1 MTTQLNAQQQA
12 ALAAVCEGRN
22 VFLTGPGGV
31 GKSFLIR
38 HIVDTLT
45 ERNRNVAVTALTGC
59 AALLLGK
66 NAKTIHSWAG
76 IGLGKEPASK
86 ICAGIKKYAYKTR
99 RRWLTTHTLIID
111 EVSMMTPEVLELL
124 NDVAQTLRCKPV
136 PFGGMQVILVGDF
149 FQLPPVNKTEDPATP
164 TRFVFESPVWKD
176 IDLRV
181 VELNEIVR
189 QADPV
194 FQKILMEARQ
204 GQLTKPSLELL
215 EARRKED
222 WQTLKIRPTL
232 LFSRRAEVDMIND
245 ANLRAIKTPSHI
257 YKVKTVFNAT
267 IPKGNAEDNPDIMR
281 AVTKLDRDAP
291 YKQQLE
297 LKVGTQVMLIYNL
310 DPEKGLVNGSRGVV
324 EGFTDLDM
332 PLVLFKGHSAPM
344 EVDMAS
350 WESEDMEGLHRQ
362 QIPLILAY
370 AITIHR
376 CQGATLDSA
385 LVDIGPRTF
394 EMGQAYVALSRV
406 KSLECLYIY
415 DLEAQSIKAH
425 NKVIAFYQT
434 LRTT

>member
-1 MTTQLNAQQQA
+1 MTAQLNAQQQA
-12 ALAAVCEGRN
+12 ALEAVCEGRN

-38 HIVDTLT
+38 HIVKTLA
-45 ERNRNVAVTALTGC
+45 EQGKKVAVTALTGC
-59 AALLLGK
+59 AALLLGPE
-66 NAKTIHSWAG
+66 AKTIHSWAG
-76 IGLGKEPASK
+76 IGLGKESATQ
-86 ICAGIKKYAYKTR
+86 ICAGIKKYAYKTM
-99 RRWLTTHTLIID
+99 RRWITTHTLIID

-124 NDVAQTLRCKPV
+124 NDVAQTLRRKPV
-136 PFGGMQVILVGDF
+136 PFGGIQVILVGDF
-149 FQLPPVNKTEDPATP
+149 FQLPPVNKMDDSTTP
-164 TRFVFESPVWKD
+164 TRFVFESPVWKEL
-176 IDLRV
+176 DLRV
-181 VELNEIVR
+181 VELTEIVR

-204 GQLTKPSLELL
+204 GQLTKQSLELL

-245 ANLRAIKTPSHI
+245 ANLRSLKTSAKT
-257 YKVKTVFNAT
+257 YKVKTVFETT
-267 IPKGNAEDNPDIMR
+267 IPKAYAEDSEQVQR
-281 AVTKLDRDAP
+281 VVAKLDRDAP
-291 YKQQLE
+291 YKPTLE

-310 DPEKGLVNGSRGVV
+310 MPEKGLVNGSRGVV
-324 EGFTDLDM
+324 EGFTDMDN
-332 PLVLFKGHSAPM
+332 PLVLFKGHTSPIVV
-344 EVDMAS
+344 EPAS
-350 WESEDMEGLHRQ
+350 WAAEDMEGVRRQ

-385 LVDIGPRTF
+385 LIDIGPRTF

-406 KSLECLYIY
+406 KSLDSLYIY

-425 NKVIAFYQT
+425 NKVIAFYNT
-434 LRTT
+434 LNT